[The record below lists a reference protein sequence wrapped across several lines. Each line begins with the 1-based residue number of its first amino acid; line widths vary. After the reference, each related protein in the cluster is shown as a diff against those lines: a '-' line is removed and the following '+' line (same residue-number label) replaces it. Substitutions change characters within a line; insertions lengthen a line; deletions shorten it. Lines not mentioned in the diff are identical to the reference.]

1 MAGPHGQQGVPPTEE
16 ILTPDR
22 PNLYHFKLDRILGR
36 GGTGVVYRGI
46 DPAKG
51 GVFAIKRFHEN
62 FFRNAMHIR
71 DLKGSLKK
79 FRKLEHQNVVRIYD
93 FLDSDP
99 KGDGYCMVMEYVD
112 GPNLNWY
119 LKNRPYKL
127 QERVNVAQQLC
138 SGLQYLHDQGCVHH
152 DFKPANV
159 LFTRRGIA
167 KVADFSLYGS
177 SFLLEL
183 LAGKVA
189 EQVTPMFVAPEIIRR
204 EKPTDKVD
212 QYALGVTLY
221 MLFAERFPYVADN
234 LPKLYQLHLSYTPM
248 HPHEA
253 NPVCPQAIGDIIMKL
268 LAKRPEQ
275 RFGDCDQVRIAL
287 NRAGASRI

>member
-1 MAGPHGQQGVPPTEE
+1 MAGGQPPERFTDENR
-16 ILTPDR
+16 TPDR
-22 PNLYHFKLDRILGR
+22 PRLYHFKLDRILGR

-46 DPAKG
+46 DQQKG
-51 GVFAIKRFHEN
+51 EAFAIKRFHEN

-79 FRKLEHQNVVRIYD
+79 FKKLDHINVVKIYD
-93 FLDSDP
+93 FLDSEP
-99 KGDGYCMVMEYVD
+99 QSEGYCMVMEYVD

-119 LKNRPYKL
+119 LKNQPFKL
-127 QERVNVAQQLC
+127 QERVNIAQQLC

-159 LFTRRGIA
+159 LFTRRGVA
-167 KVADFSLYGS
+167 KVADYSLYGS

-183 LAGKVA
+183 LSGKVA

-234 LPKLYQLHLSYTPM
+234 LPKLYQMHLSYTPI
-248 HPHEA
+248 HPHEH
-253 NPVCPQAIGDIIMKL
+253 NPACPQAIGDIVMKL

-275 RFGDCDQVRIAL
+275 RFGDCDQVRIGL
-287 NRAGASRI
+287 SRAGASRI